1 MNQMEQI
8 RRELMRHIGKRVILK
23 ADKGRK
29 RIVTRRGRLV
39 DVYPSLFVVDIE
51 HEVSEGNR
59 TISYT
64 YSDVLTSTVQLTIID
79 DDGQMGKK
87 KIS

>member
-8 RRELMRHIGKRVILK
+8 RKELTRHIGKRVILK

-29 RIVTRRGRLV
+29 KIVTRRGRLV
-39 DVYPSLFVVDIE
+39 EVYPSLFVVDIE
-51 HEVSEGNR
+51 HEVSEGKR

-64 YSDVLTSTVQLTIID
+64 FSDVLTSTVRLTIID
-79 DDGQMGKK
+79 DDGAGENK

>member
-1 MNQMEQI
+1 MNQTGQS
-8 RRELMRHIGKRVILK
+8 RKELTRHIGKRVILK

-29 RIVTRRGRLV
+29 KIVTRRGRLV
-39 DVYPSLFVVDIE
+39 EVYPSLFVVDIE
-51 HEVSEGNR
+51 HEVSEGKR

-64 YSDVLTSTVQLTIID
+64 FSDVLTSTVRLTIID
-79 DDGQMGKK
+79 DDGAGENK

>member
-1 MNQMEQI
+1 MEQI
-8 RRELMRHIGKRVILK
+8 RKELSRHIGKRVILK

-29 RIVTRRGRLV
+29 KIVTRRGRLSE
-39 DVYPSLFVVDIE
+39 VYPSLFVIDIE
-51 HEVSEGNR
+51 HEISEGKR
-59 TISYT
+59 TVSYT

-79 DDGQMGKK
+79 DDVDLENR